1 MPQGVYVLMTS
12 DGYRVTTLENYDS
25 LFDGYADD
33 MTMFINKE
41 KLKEAFD
48 DCVVLKFDTYLTAA
62 RSMAAVYKEMPDGI
76 RVLTTYRNYTF
87 EELKNGKA
95 SKN

>member
-12 DGYRVTTLENYDS
+12 DGYRATVLNDYDS

-33 MTMFINKE
+33 MSMFINKE
-41 KLKEAFD
+41 KLKDAFD
-48 DCVVLKFDTYLTAA
+48 GCVVLNSTNYLEVARALAA
-62 RSMAAVYKEMPDGI
+62 PYKEMPDGI
-76 RVLTTYRNYTF
+76 RVLTTYRNYSF